1 MENYKTERTKRMKQ
15 SFIALHND
23 GKSIKEIAE
32 IFNLHYSTVYYAL
45 GDIAKE
51 NNLRREDLLER
62 SREKAK
68 NKIRSR
74 SYVRKEQ
81 MKPDVLITHLD
92 KVKSEVRSI
101 IEIIDQALI
110 KEEKC
115 DEN

>member
-1 MENYKTERTKRMKQ
+1 MENHKTERTKRMKQ

-68 NKIRSR
+68 NEIRPR
-74 SYVRKEQ
+74 SYIKKEQ
-81 MKPDVLITHLD
+81 IKPDVLITHFD

-110 KEEKC
+110 KEEKR
-115 DEN
+115 DED